1 MAIHTKLN
9 DLLKIEHPIM
19 LAGMA
24 GVAYSDGCAAVC
36 NAGGYGTLGA
46 ANMTIEEIKSEAK
59 KVRDRLKKNDYFIT
73 PLLLA
78 KQHIAMIDCKKKGD
92 Y

>member
-9 DLLKIEHPIM
+9 DILKIEHPIM

-24 GVAYSDGCAAVC
+24 GVAYSDVCAAVS

-46 ANMTIEEIKSEAK
+46 ANMSIKEIESEAK
-59 KVRDRLKKNDYFIT
+59 KVRELTD
-73 PLLLA
+73 
-78 KQHIAMIDCKKKGD
+78 
-92 Y
+92 